1 MGLSDL
7 QKGRI
12 IEQLVGATLTLQSEG
27 TLRVSVPLVDDEGV
41 DLVVGNRLNDKTLL
55 LQIKSRFVLAYKG
68 RYRANVRRATCKP
81 DPNKFLLFV
90 FYEKASAALGE
101 SCWLIRATDFCRLL
115 SKQARKDNKYLFI
128 STFTSP
134 RDMWKPYR
142 LSVKDLAKKIE
153 KELQVITSSS

>member
-1 MGLSDL
+1 MALSDS

-12 IEQLVGATLTLQSEG
+12 IEQLVGATLMLQSEG

-55 LQIKSRFVLAYKG
+55 LQIKSRFVLTPKG

-90 FYEKASAALGE
+90 FYDEASKTLGE
-101 SCWLIRATDFCRLL
+101 RGWLIRATDFCRLL
-115 SKQARKDNKYLFI
+115 SKQTTRQPKYLFM
-128 STFTSP
+128 SSFNS
-134 RDMWKPYR
+134 RNDMWMPYQ
-142 LSVKDLAKKIE
+142 LSVKDLAKE
-153 KELQVITSSS
+153 LGKELKVMTVS